1 MCCLFGLFDYG
12 GFLSDL
18 QKNRTLSAL
27 AKECA
32 DAVNEVRKAWRAQWD
47 AVNKPFGFEV
57 LDIRLGGVTERLLR
71 AAERLEALVSGETDV
86 LEELEQE
93 RLLLD
98 HRENP
103 GFRTIPLW
111 DNEWAKIATAN
122 TI

>member
-1 MCCLFGLFDYG
+1 MAAEKAARFHEEVRRQWMQENKVFGL
-12 GFLSDL
+12 
-18 QKNRTLSAL
+18 
-27 AKECA
+27 
-32 DAVNEVRKAWRAQWD
+32 
-47 AVNKPFGFEV
+47 EV
-57 LDIRLGGVTERLLR
+57 LDIRLGGVKERLLR
-71 AAERLEALVSGETDV
+71 AAERLEALVSGETDI

>member
-1 MCCLFGLFDYG
+1 MLKLIHAADFHLDAPFA
-12 GFLSDL
+12 
-18 QKNRTLSAL
+18 AL
-27 AKECA
+27 PPE
-32 DAVNEVRKAWRAQWD
+32 
-47 AVNKPFGFEV
+47 
-57 LDIRLGGVTERLLR
+57 R
-71 AAERLEALVSGETDV
+71 AAERREALVSGETDV